1 MKVKCRICGKSM
13 PSEEAYKVTVGN
25 VNKYYC
31 SELEYNCHAEDKQ
44 FHERVRQGIECV
56 LTNILDMPLHKNKT
70 IYKEWQG
77 WKDIAPNTVILEFL
91 RSKESYLTSKIA
103 QIQNSYAKIRYLSA
117 VVKNSIEEDE
127 I

>member
-1 MKVKCRICGKSM
+1 MKVKCRVCGKSM

-31 SELEYNCHAEDKQ
+31 SEMEYKDKK
-44 FHERVRQGIECV
+44 FHEHVKQDIACV
-56 LTNILDMPLHKNKT
+56 LTNILDMPLCTNKS
-70 IYKEWQG
+70 IFKEWQS
-77 WKDIAPNTVILEFL
+77 WKDIAPNTVILDFL
-91 RSKESYLTSKIA
+91 RSKESYLQSKIA
-103 QIQNSYAKIRYLSA
+103 QIQSDYAKIRYLSA